1 MKHNLN
7 EQLSRIH
14 FLTYGKKLNEDDDPK
29 KADLVKDDVNDFYDT
44 LNNIAQTGG
53 LTQQKSGSMVY
64 QKNVETLQIALKLLG
79 YELPKYGVDG
89 LFGPETAEA
98 INKFKKDNNILN
110 ESSQQLRKTINDLGY
125 DEKNNE
131 LTSGGEV
138 NDDITKIVAEIL
150 KKYKEI
156 NPNVDV
162 TITAGNDKFHQKRN
176 SKHKTGDAIDLVI
189 NPNNTK
195 NSSDLIKLLDEFKSK
210 YNTFNYIDEYKN
222 PSKGS
227 TGGHFHL
234 QYGGKVSNVKSNTQQ
249 SNTQKSSLVNV
260 DEVTINLIINK
271 LKSEGIEST
280 DLKKNIDVNLS
291 SIDITTTEGFEKY
304 SDICEKFISK
314 RKPNPLGISGKML
327 ANGAKDAFTNTGN
340 LVPPE
345 LALAQLALE
354 GGIGNKNTNIRP
366 IRTRNPFN
374 VGNTSQKNKNFSSVQ
389 EAINNYFNLI
399 AKRYLSKDKNVND
412 LLNNFV
418 NLKNNR
424 YANENPNYE
433 SDLKSII
440 KSIRSDYA

>member
-1 MKHNLN
+1 MISAQD
-7 EQLSRIH
+7 QLKWKI
-14 FLTYGKKLNEDDDPK
+14 
-29 KADLVKDDVNDFYDT
+29 
-44 LNNIAQTGG
+44 I
-53 LTQQKSGSMVY
+53 
-64 QKNVETLQIALKLLG
+64 
-79 YELPKYGVDG
+79 
-89 LFGPETAEA
+89 
-98 INKFKKDNNILN
+98 
-110 ESSQQLRKTINDLGY
+110 
-125 DEKNNE
+125 
-131 LTSGGEV
+131 
-138 NDDITKIVAEIL
+138 ITKIVAEIL

-156 NPNVDV
+156 TPNVDV
-162 TITAGNDKFHQKRN
+162 TITAGNDKFHKKRR
-176 SKHKTGDAIDLVI
+176 SKHNTGDAIDLVI
-189 NPNNTK
+189 NPHNSK

-234 QYGGKVSNVKSNTQQ
+234 QYGGKVSNVKSNAQQ
-249 SNTQKSSLVNV
+249 SNIQQSSLANA
-260 DEVTINLIINK
+260 DEATINLIINK
-271 LKSEGIEST
+271 LKSIGIEST

-291 SIDITTTEGFEKY
+291 SIDITTSEGFAKY

-399 AKRYLSKDKNVND
+399 ARSYLSKDKNVND

>member
-14 FLTYGKKLNEDDDPK
+14 FLTYGKKLNEEDDPK
-29 KADLVKDDVNDFYDT
+29 KADLVKDDVNDFYNT

-53 LTQQKSGSMVY
+53 LSQQKSGSMSY

-79 YELPKYGVDG
+79 YEFPKYGVDG
-89 LFGPETAEA
+89 LFGPETANA
-98 INKFKKDNNILN
+98 VNNFKRDNNLLN
-110 ESSQQLRKTINDLGY
+110 ENSQQLRKTINDLGY

-138 NDDITKIVAEIL
+138 NDDITKIVGDIL
-150 KKYKEI
+150 KKYKQI

-162 TITAGNDKFHQKRN
+162 VITAGNDKFHQKRN

-189 NPNNTK
+189 QPNNSK

-210 YNTFNYIDEYKN
+210 YPTFNYIDEYKN

-249 SNTQKSSLVNV
+249 SNTQQSNLANA
-260 DEVTINLIINK
+260 DEATINLIINK
-271 LKSEGIEST
+271 LKSQGIKSG

-291 SIDITTTEGFEKY
+291 SIDIATTEGFAKY
-304 SDICEKFISK
+304 SEICQNFINK
-314 RKPNPLGISGKML
+314 RQPNPLEITGKML

-374 VGNTSQKNKNFSSVQ
+374 VGNTAQKNKNFSSVQ

-399 AKRYLSKDKNVND
+399 AKKYLSKDKNVND

-418 NLKNNR
+418 NISNNR

-433 SDLKSII
+433 NDLKSII
-440 KSIRSDYA
+440 SKIKSDYV

>member
-29 KADLVKDDVNDFYDT
+29 KADLVKDNVNDFYDT

-79 YELPKYGVDG
+79 YEFPKYGVDG

-98 INKFKKDNNILN
+98 VKKFKKDNNLLN

-162 TITAGNDKFHQKRN
+162 TITAGNDKFHKKRR
-176 SKHKTGDAIDLVI
+176 SKHNTGDAIDIVI
-189 NPNNTK
+189 KPYNSK
-195 NSSDLIKLLDEFKSK
+195 NSSDLIKLLDEFKNK
-210 YNTFNYIDEYKN
+210 YSTFNYIDEYRR

-234 QYGGKVSNVKSNTQQ
+234 QYGGKVSNFNSNVQQSNTQQ
-249 SNTQKSSLVNV
+249 SSLANA
-260 DEVTINLIINK
+260 DEATINLIINK
-271 LKSEGIEST
+271 LKSIGIEST

-291 SIDITTTEGFEKY
+291 SIDITTSEGFAKY

-314 RKPNPLGISGKML
+314 RQPNPLGISGKML